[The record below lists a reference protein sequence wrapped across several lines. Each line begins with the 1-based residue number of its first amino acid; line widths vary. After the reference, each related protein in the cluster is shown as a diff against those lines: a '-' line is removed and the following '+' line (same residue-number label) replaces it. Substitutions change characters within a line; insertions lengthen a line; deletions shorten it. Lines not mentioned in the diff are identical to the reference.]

1 MAVLLTVGI
10 TFIGSANCS
19 VSVSHMNMTVGTDLL
34 PPLLR
39 RASLFL
45 SELLMGVIAIFMV
58 VWGLRLVQTTWGNS
72 VDQFPWLW
80 RRIFYRSWSAGAM
93 MFFVVERLTI
103 GPPPRDGA
111 DAHVPVVILM
121 DIAVLLLS
129 MCFFF
134 AIGMPIAYALALSSL
149 VGALWIDLP
158 VGAVMQQFA
167 SGVGKV
173 SMLTI
178 PFFVLAGA
186 IMAEGGMARR
196 LVDFAAVVVGFTR
209 MRGGLSQVNIL
220 ATTIMS
226 GISGSSVADTSAIG
240 SVMIPQ
246 MAAKGYPRVF
256 ATNVTISASLQAI
269 IIPPSHNSVIYS
281 LATGGVVSITSL
293 FLAGVIPGL
302 LLGFS
307 LMLLCLFYAYRDKH
321 PKGEPVPIRQAV
333 RMLGDAV
340 WGIVTLVIVLGG
352 ILTGVFTPIEAGAV
366 ACVWAFFVTM
376 FVYRDYKW
384 SELPLLVYRTLQTV
398 AMVLTLVATASCFGY
413 VAALMQMP
421 AKMTEFFVAI
431 SSNKYVL
438 LMWLNIMLLVLG
450 TALDLAPLLLIC
462 TPILLPVVKS
472 FGIDPVHFGIV
483 MLLNLGIG
491 LLTPPVGTTLFV
503 GCAIGKVSV
512 DEVMRGIW
520 PFYYVMFTVLM
531 IVTYVPWLSL
541 ALPRAFGF

>member
-1 MAVLLTVGI
+1 
-10 TFIGSANCS
+10 
-19 VSVSHMNMTVGTDLL
+19 
-34 PPLLR
+34 
-39 RASLFL
+39 
-45 SELLMGVIAIFMV
+45 
-58 VWGLRLVQTTWGNS
+58 
-72 VDQFPWLW
+72 
-80 RRIFYRSWSAGAM
+80 
-93 MFFVVERLTI
+93 
-103 GPPPRDGA
+103 
-111 DAHVPVVILM
+111 M

-129 MCFFF
+129 MCLFF
-134 AIGMPIAYALALSSL
+134 AIGMPIAFAMALAAL

-158 VGAVMQQFA
+158 VAAVMQQLS

-173 SMLTI
+173 SMLTV

-186 IMAEGGMARR
+186 IMAEGGMAKR

-293 FLAGVIPGL
+293 FLAGIVPGL

-307 LMLLCLFYAYRDKH
+307 IMLLCLYFAYRDKH
-321 PKGEPVPIRQAV
+321 PKGEPVPFRQAV
-333 RMLGDAV
+333 RMLVDAS

-376 FVYRDYKW
+376 FIYRDYRW
-384 SELPLLVYRTLQTV
+384 RDLPVLLHRTLRTV
-398 AMVLTLVATASCFGY
+398 AMVLTLIACASSVGY
-413 VAALMQMP
+413 IMALTQMP
-421 AKMTEFFVAI
+421 AKMTAFFLSI
-431 SSNKYVL
+431 SSNKYVILFLINVL
-438 LMWLNIMLLVLG
+438 LLLLG
-450 TALDLAPLLLIC
+450 TLVDMAPSILIA
-462 TPILLPVVKS
+462 TPILLPVMQN
-472 FGIDPVHFGIV
+472 FGVNPVHFGMI

-491 LLTPPVGTTLFV
+491 LCHPPVGAILFV
-503 GCAIGKVSV
+503 GCAVGKVTI
-512 DEVMRGIW
+512 EQVMRKIW
-520 PFYYVMFTVLM
+520 PFYAVMFVVLM
-531 IVTYVPWLSL
+531 FVTYIPEISL
-541 ALPRAFGF
+541 WLPRQLQLTH